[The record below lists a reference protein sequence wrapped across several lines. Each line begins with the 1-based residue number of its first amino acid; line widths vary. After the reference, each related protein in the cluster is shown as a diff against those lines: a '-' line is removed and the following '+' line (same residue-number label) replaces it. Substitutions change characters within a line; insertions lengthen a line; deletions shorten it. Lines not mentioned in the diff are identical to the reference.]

1 MKSVLAT
8 RSGRYIQQPGGY
20 KAFVPEGLPP
30 DPPIR
35 IDEEMLT
42 LLSQADR
49 ALGRLDGSTEMLPNP
64 DLFVFMYVRKEA
76 VLSSQIEGTQASLMD
91 VLEFEAQTLEPGR
104 PQDVPEVVNYIDAMN
119 YGLERLKNLPLSL
132 RLICEIHA
140 KLLAGVRGSER
151 SPGEVRRSQNWI
163 GSPGIN
169 GLANAMYV
177 PPPPHEMSEALA
189 NLEKFFHDKK
199 FMPLLIKV
207 GLIHAQFE
215 TVHPFLDGNGRIG
228 RLLITFLFCEKGI
241 LKLPLLYLSYYFKRY
256 RSEYYDRL
264 QAVRDKG
271 DWEGW
276 LKFFLRG
283 VYEVA
288 KEATETA
295 RKIVNLREEHRAMI
309 VTKLSRTAPKALLL
323 LEMLYFRP
331 ILSVHTVMEAR
342 KLTYANA
349 NKPIKDLCNLG
360 LLEELTGQ
368 RRNRRFSY
376 GPYLAL
382 FEDREVEVKAGPGAS

>member
-1 MKSVLAT
+1 MKSSFAT
-8 RSGRYIQQPGGY
+8 RSGRYIQQPAGY
-20 KAFVPEGLPP
+20 KAFIPRNLPP
-30 DPPIR
+30 DPPIQFD
-35 IDEEMLT
+35 DELLT

-91 VLEFEAQTLEPGR
+91 VLEFEAQALEPGR

-132 RLICEIHA
+132 RLICEIHE
-140 KLLAGVRGSER
+140 KLLSGVRGSER
-151 SPGEVRRSQNWI
+151 SPGEVRHSQNWI
-163 GSPGIN
+163 GSPGID
-169 GLANAMYV
+169 GLTSAAYV

-189 NLEKFFHDKK
+189 NLEKFFYDNK

-207 GLIHAQFE
+207 GLVHAQFE
-215 TVHPFLDGNGRIG
+215 TIHPFLDGNGRIG
-228 RLLITFLFCEKGI
+228 RLLITFLLCEKGI

-283 VYEVA
+283 VYGVA

-295 RKIVNLREEHRAMI
+295 RKIVNLREEHRAKI
-309 VTKLSRTAPKALLL
+309 TTKLGRSASKALLL
-323 LEMLYFRP
+323 LEMLYLRP
-331 ILSVHTVMEAR
+331 IISVHTVMEAR

-349 NKPIKDLCNLG
+349 NKPIRDLCNLG
-360 LLEELTGQ
+360 LLEEVTGQ
-368 RRNRRFSY
+368 RRNRRFSF
-376 GPYLAL
+376 GPYLSL
-382 FEDREVEVKAGPGAS
+382 FEDRDVEVKAV

>member
-1 MKSVLAT
+1 MKSPLAG
-8 RSGRYIQQPGGY
+8 RSGRYIRQPAGY
-20 KAFVPEGLPP
+20 KAFIPRNLPP
-30 DPPIR
+30 DPPIGM
-35 IDEEMLT
+35 DGEMLT

-91 VLEFEAQTLEPGR
+91 VLEFEDQSLEAGR
-104 PQDVPEVVNYIDAMN
+104 PHDVAEVVNYINAMN

-132 RLICEIHA
+132 RLICEIHE

-151 SPGEVRRSQNWI
+151 SPGEFRSKQNWI
-163 GSPGIN
+163 GSPGVD
-169 GLANAMYV
+169 GLANATFI
-177 PPPPHEMSEALA
+177 PPPPHEMGEALG
-189 NLEKFFHDKK
+189 NLENFFYDKM

-215 TVHPFLDGNGRIG
+215 TIHPFLDGNGRIG
-228 RLLITFLFCEKGI
+228 RLLITFLLCEKGI

-271 DWEGW
+271 EWEGW

-295 RKIVNLREEHRAMI
+295 RKIVNLREEHRALI
-309 VTKLSRTAPKALLL
+309 ATKLGRAASKALLL
-323 LEMLYFRP
+323 LEMLYLRP
-331 ILSVHTVMEAR
+331 RISVQAVMEAT

-360 LLEELTGQ
+360 LLKELTGQ
-368 RRNRRFSY
+368 KRNRRFSY
-376 GPYLAL
+376 EPYLSL
-382 FEDREVEVKAGPGAS
+382 FEERAAEDKAV